1 MYIDKTTLSDLSVF
15 NLQDDSSLFYLI
27 DYTTTSEGK
36 SELIK
41 ILHHPLNN
49 LAEIQDVQEI
59 LKQISE
65 RFDRWPDEIS
75 NGTLMV
81 IEKFFDDNPDPIPE
95 EISHVQ
101 AKVYKWIHPRDYALI
116 LFSMKQ
122 LFLLIKGYQKIHEY
136 FSQPHLPAPLAEII
150 AETKQILSN
159 KHLQE
164 LLNKN
169 GFEELS
175 QKEVLYFG
183 RLFHID
189 LIQETRKLIKHYGK
203 LDAWHAMAKA
213 NNALKLHVP
222 FFTNAA
228 TLIEAKSLRHLL
240 LEQPVSYDITMNKDS
255 NFIFLTGANMAGK
268 STLIKAVGL
277 AVYMAHLGMGVP
289 AEAMKLSLFEGLLS
303 NINIADNISKGESYF
318 FNEVKRIKE
327 TIEKIND
334 GRNWLVL
341 IDELFKGTNIQDAMK
356 CSTAVIR
363 GLINIKHCLF
373 ILSTHLYEIG
383 EDLKDLPTIDFKYF
397 ETILK
402 ETELHFSYQLKDGI
416 SQDRMGYFILKKEGV
431 ISMLENLGN
440 QQI

>member
-1 MYIDKTTLSDLSVF
+1 MYIDKTTLYDLSVF
-15 NLQDDSSLFYLI
+15 NLQDDSSLFYLV

-49 LAEIQDVQEI
+49 LVEIQDVQEI

-95 EISHVQ
+95 EISHIQ

-150 AETKQILSN
+150 SETKQILSN

-175 QKEVLYFG
+175 EKEVLYFG

-222 FFTNAA
+222 VFTNAA

-402 ETELHFSYQLKDGI
+402 ETELHFSYQLKNGI
-416 SQDRMGYFILKKEGV
+416 SQDRMGYLILKKEGV

>member
-1 MYIDKTTLSDLSVF
+1 MYIDKTTLYDLSVF

-49 LAEIQDVQEI
+49 LVEIQDVQEI

-101 AKVYKWIHPRDYALI
+101 AKVYKWLHPRDYALI

-175 QKEVLYFG
+175 EKEVLYFG

-213 NNALKLHVP
+213 NNTLKLHVP

-402 ETELHFSYQLKDGI
+402 ETELHFSYQLKNGI
-416 SQDRMGYFILKKEGV
+416 SQDRMGYLILKKEGV